1 MLMKKFLLSL
11 AVMAF
16 GASVASATE
25 YTLYDAKDAAKSA
38 WEENNATNG
47 FIKSV
52 SEGGKS
58 FTLTTDKGSSTTDLR
73 NPGTESYSMRVY
85 MGSSLSIESSD
96 LTIKSVLIK
105 FDDTSSNKYVKE
117 CVLSDGWAGT
127 LTGVNYL
134 LSSAN
139 GSKNITLTAKNA
151 QVRIVSI
158 VVSDTEITAPVD
170 PDPIDPTPSEAVSV
184 KNVKEAIAQ
193 ASKTAVKV
201 DFQLTVAFVNYNNV
215 FAVDAAGDFIQIYGQ
230 NSYKANDVI
239 PAGWEA
245 TYELY
250 GDVTPELLPK
260 STLPAAT
267 EQNVF
272 TPKEVSASAITTA
285 LVNNVV
291 LVKNVVLDT
300 DSPATKDNFIG
311 KVGDVELSLRNNYT
325 LASVP
330 AGTYDM
336 TLLVTVYK
344 GAPSLY
350 VISYNN
356 DGSGVAEI
364 EAEAAGEAVYYNLQG
379 VKVAEPENGLYIKVQ
394 GNKATKVLVRK

>member
-1 MLMKKFLLSL
+1 MKKFLLSL
-11 AVMAF
+11 AIIGL

-25 YTLYDAKDAAKSA
+25 YTLYDVNDATKSE
-38 WEENNATNG
+38 WEVNAATNG
-47 FIKSV
+47 FKKSV

-58 FTLTTDKGSSTTDLR
+58 FILTTDKGSSTSALR
-73 NPGTESYSMRVY
+73 NPGTETYSMRVY
-85 MGSSLSIESSD
+85 KGSSLSIESSD
-96 LTIKSVLIK
+96 LTMKSILIK
-105 FDDTSSNKYVKE
+105 YDNTTDNKYVKE
-117 CVLSDGWAGT
+117 CVLSDGWTGT
-127 LTGVNYL
+127 LQGVNYTL
-134 LSSAN
+134 TSAN
-139 GSKNITLTAKNA
+139 GSKSITLTAKDA

-158 VVSDTEITAPVD
+158 IVSDTEITAPVD
-170 PDPIDPTPSEAVSV
+170 PDPVDPTPSDAVSV
-184 KNVKEAIAQ
+184 KSVEEAIAQ

-201 DFQLTVAFVNYNNV
+201 DFTMTVAFVNFNNV
-215 FAVDAAGDFIQIYGQ
+215 FAVDAAGDFIQVYGQ
-230 NSYKANDVI
+230 NSYKVNDVI

-245 TYELY
+245 TYELF

-260 STLPAAT
+260 TTLPGAT

-285 LVNNVV
+285 LVNNVI

-300 DSPATKDNFIG
+300 DSPATKDNFTG
-311 KVGDVELSLRNNYT
+311 KVGDVELSLRNNYI
-325 LASVP
+325 LPSVA
-330 AGTYDM
+330 AGTYNM